1 MTFWNNTWKTRI
13 FSLSRRIIFNTERIL
28 VLSHLGLVSNYDRN
42 SISIS
47 CCSTKDLRSGLIK
60 QCIHQWVSIKKG
72 GGGLL
77 KSWNMFFL
85 GGFISTESW
94 INYISIDVW
103 FVRIGQYLAK
113 IQLFIWGRGR
123 GRGRGGGVKTLR
135 KSPLKLSKWSLAMHI
150 RPTN

>member
-13 FSLSRRIIFNTERIL
+13 FSLSRRIIFDTERIL

-47 CCSTKDLRSGLIK
+47 CCSTKDLRSGLIM
-60 QCIHQWVSIKKG
+60 QRIHQWMSIKKG

-77 KSWNMFFL
+77 KSWNMFFW
-85 GGFISTESW
+85 GGYISTESW

-113 IQLFIWGRGR
+113 IQLFENLESE
-123 GRGRGGGVKTLR
+123 RGGGGGGQNIEKIAFKVVQVKF
-135 KSPLKLSKWSLAMHI
+135 SNAY
-150 RPTN
+150 